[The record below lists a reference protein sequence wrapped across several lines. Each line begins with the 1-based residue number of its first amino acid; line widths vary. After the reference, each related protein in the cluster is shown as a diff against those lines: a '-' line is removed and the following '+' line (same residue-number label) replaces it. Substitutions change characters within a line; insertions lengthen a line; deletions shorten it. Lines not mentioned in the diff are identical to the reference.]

1 MPGDRA
7 GSRSEGDVPKVRA
20 TPASSFDGTVSQR
33 LLAIEAQQAELEA
46 AIAGAVSD
54 GRR

>member
-1 MPGDRA
+1 MFQSQSYA
-7 GSRSEGDVPKVRA
+7 IFVV
-20 TPASSFDGTVSQR
+20 DGTVSQR

-54 GRR
+54 GRL